1 MIKEKFS
8 CKRENLTIRGLKWK
22 EKEGKLP
29 AVILSHGFMAN
40 QSMNKAYA
48 KLLASMGYAAFTFDF
63 CGGGLG
69 SKSEGKSEEMS
80 VNSEVKDLE
89 AVLEY
94 VKSCPDVDTNR
105 ISLLGCSQGG
115 FVSAICAVNHPEIE
129 NLILFYPAFCIPDD
143 ARAGKMLFCKFDPA
157 NIPDII
163 CRFPMKIGGGYAKE
177 VLDWNYLDKIADY
190 SGKVILLHGM
200 ADNIVD
206 IEYSRKAAKIY
217 TDCHYY
223 EIPDGQHMFRGKAD
237 EKAKQILQKEM
248 HTQKEQ

>member
-1 MIKEKFS
+1 
-8 CKRENLTIRGLKWK
+8 
-22 EKEGKLP
+22 
-29 AVILSHGFMAN
+29 MAN

-129 NLILFYPAFCIPDD
+129 NLILFYPAFAFLMMP
-143 ARAGKMLFCKFDPA
+143 
-157 NIPDII
+157 
-163 CRFPMKIGGGYAKE
+163 E
-177 VLDWNYLDKIADY
+177 
-190 SGKVILLHGM
+190 
-200 ADNIVD
+200 
-206 IEYSRKAAKIY
+206 
-217 TDCHYY
+217 
-223 EIPDGQHMFRGKAD
+223 RGKCFSANLIPPIFPISS
-237 EKAKQILQKEM
+237 AAFP
-248 HTQKEQ
+248 